1 MAPRH
6 PVCIAGD
13 RGLSVSILT
22 LSMLTC
28 EYTLQHTATHC
39 NTLQHRVYSVW
50 VCSLVSTHCNT
61 LQHTATHC
69 NTLQHTATHCNTE
82 YTHFEYA
89 HLWVH
94 LRCTLETVS
103 CNTYRVFS
111 HSKWVYSLCTLSHTH
126 SLSTLSH
133 THKARLVQTIQ
144 EKIIFVRRHKNH
156 TAGTGWR
163 RLIGSLIFIGH
174 FQQKSPRVHM
184 AGPFKMSSAAYFRP
198 ILRCCKYIRRF

>member
-69 NTLQHTATHCNTE
+69 NTLQHTATQSILTLSMLTCE
-82 YTHFEYA
+82 YTYVAPWRLSPAIHTGYSHTQSECTHFA
-89 HLWVH
+89 PCH
-94 LRCTLETVS
+94 T
-103 CNTYRVFS
+103 
-111 HSKWVYSLCTLSHTH
+111 HTH
-126 SLSTLSH
+126 SAPCHTPTRHVSYKQYKRKSFLSDAT
-133 THKARLVQTIQ
+133 
-144 EKIIFVRRHKNH
+144 KIIRRVQD
-156 TAGTGWR
+156 GED
-163 RLIGSLIFIGH
+163 S
-174 FQQKSPRVHM
+174 
-184 AGPFKMSSAAYFRP
+184 
-198 ILRCCKYIRRF
+198 